1 MSNVA
6 EELTPDTA
14 RQQLVDQ
21 LTAKGRLARPEVAA
35 AFLAVPRHEFAPAGT
50 GVEAAYADDVVV
62 TKKNAVGATS
72 SSISA
77 PWLQAYMLETAQL
90 RPGSRVL
97 EIGSGGYN
105 AALIAELVGPTGA
118 VTSIDID
125 TDVVTNARTALLRT
139 GYPRVEVA
147 VADAEGGY
155 PDNGPYDAI
164 IVTVE
169 TSDIPPAWTHQ
180 LAPDGLLV
188 APVRMRGN
196 TRCLTL
202 QNRGDHLAAIA
213 ALQCGFVPMQG
224 QGRTPVRRLPLRGDD
239 IVLTLDDTTTQ
250 ADGEALAAALELPR
264 SEVWTPVTATMDDG
278 GAFESI
284 HLWLACQPRFYGVL
298 TVDRDRAADLLDPD
312 NRFTCPCLLTATS
325 FAHLTL
331 RQPDRGTYQFGA
343 HGFGPDAAAL
353 AAQLADLIVVWDQ
366 QHRHGPGPSITVH
379 PASAPLPATDGLRL
393 LVPRRHTTI
402 AITWPGRTRNVEDM
416 A

>member
-21 LTAKGRLARPEVAA
+21 LTAKGRLTRPEVAA

-125 TDVVTNARTALLRT
+125 TDVVTNARTALARA
-139 GYPRVEVA
+139 GYPQVEVA
-147 VADAEGGY
+147 LADAEGGY

-213 ALQCGFVPMQG
+213 ALQCGFVALCRIRHNATYADLMVMPMSLCRG
-224 QGRTPVRRLPLRGDD
+224 LVRSGTRG
-239 IVLTLDDTTTQ
+239 TR
-250 ADGEALAAALELPR
+250 AAA
-264 SEVWTPVTATMDDG
+264 
-278 GAFESI
+278 
-284 HLWLACQPRFYGVL
+284 
-298 TVDRDRAADLLDPD
+298 
-312 NRFTCPCLLTATS
+312 
-325 FAHLTL
+325 TL
-331 RQPDRGTYQFGA
+331 G
-343 HGFGPDAAAL
+343 
-353 AAQLADLIVVWDQ
+353 
-366 QHRHGPGPSITVH
+366 GPGNPPSSQRQGIVGRGMACRSCQT
-379 PASAPLPATDGLRL
+379 SALDGLRRQRGRPGFVGAVLRSHQAIHQHHEGLDILVRPVSGQRPQHLVLPCVCLSKQFFTGGGVRDRGRCADPARRTPDDEIL
-393 LVPRRHTTI
+393 LFRVGHHP
-402 AITWPGRTRNVEDM
+402 ANAGLV
-416 A
+416 

>member
-1 MSNVA
+1 M
-6 EELTPDTA
+6 
-14 RQQLVDQ
+14 
-21 LTAKGRLARPEVAA
+21 
-35 AFLAVPRHEFAPAGT
+35 
-50 GVEAAYADDVVV
+50 
-62 TKKNAVGATS
+62 
-72 SSISA
+72 
-77 PWLQAYMLETAQL
+77 
-90 RPGSRVL
+90 
-97 EIGSGGYN
+97 
-105 AALIAELVGPTGA
+105 
-118 VTSIDID
+118 
-125 TDVVTNARTALLRT
+125 
-139 GYPRVEVA
+139 
-147 VADAEGGY
+147 ADAEGGY

-169 TSDIPPAWTHQ
+169 TSDIPPGWTQQ

-224 QGRTPVRRLPLRGDD
+224 QGRTPVSRLPLRGDD

-250 ADGEALAAALELPR
+250 ADGQALAAALELPR
-264 SEVWTPVTATMDDG
+264 REVWPAVIATMDDG

-312 NRFTCPCLLTATS
+312 NRFTCLCLLTATS

-366 QHRHGPGPSITVH
+366 QHRHGPGR
-379 PASAPLPATDGLRL
+379 ASPCIPPATAAPPRSS
-393 LVPRRHTTI
+393 VPAAKPWSPHARQPRTAAPGRRHRTI
-402 AITWPGRTRNVEDM
+402 NDRETPHYWAAHLDHRV
-416 A
+416 

>member
-1 MSNVA
+1 MSKVA

-14 RQQLVDQ
+14 RRQLVEQ
-21 LTAKGRLARPEVAA
+21 LTAKGHLTRPDMAA
-35 AFLAVPRHEFAPAGT
+35 AFLAVPRHEFTPAGT
-50 GVEAAYADDVVV
+50 NVQAAYADDVVV
-62 TKKNAVGATS
+62 TKKNAGGETS

-125 TDVVTNARTALLRT
+125 TDVVTNARTALLRV
-139 GYPRVEVA
+139 GYPQVDV
-147 VADAEGGY
+147 VLADAEGGY

-169 TSDIPPAWTHQ
+169 TADIPLAWTHQ

-224 QGRTPVRRLPLRGDD
+224 QGQTSVRRLPLHGDD

-264 SEVWTPVTATMDDG
+264 AEVWTQVTATMDDG
-278 GAFESI
+278 RAFESI
-284 HLWLACQPRFYGVL
+284 HLWLACQPRPYGVL

-331 RQPDRGTYQFGA
+331 RQPDSGTYQFGA
-343 HGFGPDAAAL
+343 HGFGPDAADL
-353 AAQLADLIVVWDQ
+353 AAELADLIVVWDQ
-366 QHRHGPGPSITVH
+366 QHRHGPGPSITAH
-379 PASAPLPATDGLRL
+379 PADASLPTTDGLRL

-402 AITWPGRTRNVEDM
+402 AISWPGPAGNVEDM
-416 A
+416 P